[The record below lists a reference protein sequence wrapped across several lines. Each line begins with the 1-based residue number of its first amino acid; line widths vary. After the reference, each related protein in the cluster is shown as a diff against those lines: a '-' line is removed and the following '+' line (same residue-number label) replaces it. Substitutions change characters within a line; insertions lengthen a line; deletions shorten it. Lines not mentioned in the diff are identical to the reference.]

1 MAVEILNNALITVN
15 AVVLSTR
22 SNQVELDF
30 TIEAKEATAF
40 GDTGRKYVGGLQ
52 NNKCT
57 IDFMQDFA
65 AANVE
70 ASIYPLVG
78 TTTTLIIRKD
88 SGAVAVTNPT
98 YTLTG
103 CFLESHTPVA
113 GGVGEMMMTKLVF
126 IGGTLVKTTA

>member
-1 MAVEILNNALITVN
+1 MAVEVLTDALITIN
-15 AVVLSTR
+15 AIVLSTR
-22 SNQVELDF
+22 SNNVELDF
-30 TIEAKEATAF
+30 EIEAKESTAF

-57 IDFMQDFA
+57 ISLMQDYA

-70 ASIYPLVG
+70 ATVYPLVG
-78 TTTTLIIRKD
+78 TSTTLIIRKS

-103 CFLESHTPVA
+103 TFLATHSPVK
-113 GGVGEMMMTKLVF
+113 GGVGDLMVIQLVF
-126 IGGTLVKTTA
+126 MGGVLVKTTV